1 MEVISDHRDLS
12 IEEWNFKDILK
23 DHLLDLLERHR
34 LYWKQRGNIKWVK
47 LGDAGTKF
55 FHANATI
62 RHRGNLIR
70 ELQKSDGS
78 SVSNHP
84 SKENL
89 LWEEFKE
96 RLGSSDLNSFTVD
109 ASYFVQTTLIC
120 PPLRSLSLKKS
131 TQ

>member
-1 MEVISDHRDLS
+1 MILHFMEVISDHRDLS

-23 DHLLDLLERHR
+23 DHLLDLLERQR

-62 RHRGNLIR
+62 RHKVNHIR

-78 SVSNHP
+78 SVSDHP
-84 SKENL
+84 NKENL

-96 RLGSSDLNSFTVD
+96 RLGSSDSNSFTVD
-109 ASYFVQTTLIC
+109 AS
-120 PPLRSLSLKKS
+120 
-131 TQ
+131 